1 MNGQAKIMEP
11 RRLYQQIADQ
21 IRELIDS
28 GEFLAGARLPA
39 ERELAQ
45 RLGVSRPSL
54 REALIALEIDGSVEI
69 RMGSGVYVSSEP
81 AQSPSRTKSL
91 GESPSEL
98 MQARA
103 ALEGTTIVLAA
114 SRIDAAALETLRAT
128 LDAMRSE
135 IETGRKPLDQ
145 DRQFHVIIAE
155 QSGNSVLARLVG
167 DLFDERHSP
176 ISAQFRVKFED
187 KDTWIF
193 ALQEH
198 EAILAALEA
207 KDPLLAQAAMHSH
220 LDSSRRR
227 WVEN

>member
-1 MNGQAKIMEP
+1 MNGQAKIAEP

-21 IRELIDS
+21 IRELIEN
-28 GEFLAGARLPA
+28 GEFQAGARLPA

-45 RLGVSRPSL
+45 KLGVSRPSL

-69 RMGSGVYVSSEP
+69 RMGSGVYVSTEP
-81 AQSPSRTKSL
+81 AQPASRTKSL

-103 ALEGTTIVLAA
+103 ALEGTTILLSA
-114 SRIDAAALETLRAT
+114 SRIAPEALVALRDT
-128 LDAMRSE
+128 LDAMRVE
-135 IETGRKPLDQ
+135 IDAGRKPLDQ
-145 DRQFHVIIAE
+145 DRQFHVLIAE
-155 QSGNSVLARLVG
+155 QSGNSVLSRLVG

-207 KDPLLAQAAMHSH
+207 KDPLLAQAAMHRH